1 MSLRLRLATL
11 ATLAAVTIAAPRLA
25 RAGDGV
31 DLMRFMPEDSSV
43 YLVIDVSGARDS
55 ALFKDGMAKL
65 VSLAPSEL
73 AIVQAAGLDP
83 VNAIDTIAIGGRA
96 LQSGHDSD
104 DFVVVAE
111 GKQVTRV
118 AELFAKDP
126 KAKAATYHGVT
137 YWQNGEASLALIGK
151 RVFLAKPGYIDRTI
165 DLALGKAKNAA
176 RSPKGAALR
185 AVIATT
191 DVRQDVWAAV
201 VMPADAAA
209 MAKAQGIELQG
220 MSLGVTLSSSLAL
233 EVKVLNATDAS
244 ATALLKQINLAL
256 PQVTPALS
264 TMGLAAAAK
273 TLQIDKDGAAIRLA
287 ITLTE
292 GEIKTLAQL
301 LQSTLGGLNL
311 GSP

>member
-1 MSLRLRLATL
+1 MSLRLATL
-11 ATLAAVTIAAPRLA
+11 VAAAAIAAPRLA
-25 RAGDGV
+25 HAGNGV

-43 YLVIDVSGARDS
+43 YMVIDVSGARDS
-55 ALFKDGMAKL
+55 TLFKDGMAKL
-65 VSLAPSEL
+65 VSLAPSEF

-96 LQSGHDSD
+96 LQTGHDSD

-118 AELFAKDP
+118 AELFSKDP
-126 KAKAATYHGVT
+126 KAKPATYHGVT

-151 RVFLAKPGYIDRTI
+151 RIFLAKPGYIDRTI
-165 DLALGKAKNAA
+165 DLALGKSKTAA
-176 RSPKGAALR
+176 RSPKGAPLR

-220 MSLGVTLSSSLAL
+220 MSLGATMSSSLAL
-233 EVKVLNATDAS
+233 EVKVVNATDAS
-244 ATALLKQINLAL
+244 ATALLNQINLAL

-264 TMGLAAAAK
+264 SMGLAAAAK

-287 ITLTE
+287 MTLTE

-301 LQSTLGGLNL
+301 LQSTLGGMSL
-311 GSP
+311 GGP